1 MLSSFLTQPDFKQL
15 LFIETLVHRGKRAG
29 GTKTIRTLKRY
40 ESTARYIEWPHSFRK
55 KSS

>member
-29 GTKTIRTLKRY
+29 GTKTIRTLKSY
-40 ESTARYIEWPHSFRK
+40 ESTARYVEWPHSFRK